1 MDKLVISSH
10 GNVESGKEFIN
21 SLEKSQF
28 NFCLVISYT
37 ETSEIPGITI
47 AGADKEFLK
56 FTSPADAEFLRH
68 GSCKCIDSIPMSPD
82 GKPTPAL
89 LTKVAL
95 DSAKIPHF
103 VVNAGSK
110 ISPDIPHFDSQ
121 LEFGKNISEST
132 ALSPEKVSEAVEFG
146 KIIGKSI
153 CRPNECLVIGE
164 SIPGGTTTALAVLN
178 GFGINTS
185 VSSSMPSNPIE
196 IKNQAVDKALKR
208 LESDDPINVISELG
222 DPMIP
227 VVAGILS
234 ESSKITH
241 VILAGGTQMTAV
253 LAFAKRIGYNQQNIA
268 VGCTSYII
276 DDVDAK
282 FLETIK
288 QIDDIPVLS
297 VDPLL
302 SQSKFLGLKSY
313 SEGFVKE
320 GAGAGGCMIASLLK
334 TRMTSDKL
342 LELIEKEYERISN
355 LKLA

>member
-1 MDKLVISSH
+1 VDKLVISSH
-10 GNVESGKEFIN
+10 GNVESAKKFIN

-28 NFCLVISYT
+28 SFCLVISYT

-68 GSCKCIDSIPMSPD
+68 GHCKCIDTIPMSPD

-95 DSAKIPHF
+95 DSGKIPHF

-110 ISPDIPHFDSQ
+110 ISPDTSYFDSQ

-153 CRPNECLVIGE
+153 CKPNECLVIGE
-164 SIPGGTTTALAVLN
+164 SIPGGTTTALAVLK

-185 VSSSMPSNPIE
+185 VSSSMANNPIE
-196 IKNQAVDKALKR
+196 IKNQTADNALKR
-208 LESDDPINVISELG
+208 LKSDDPIDVISELG

-234 ESSKITH
+234 ESSKITR

-253 LAFAKRIGYNQQNIA
+253 LAFAKRIGYNKQNIA

-282 FLETIK
+282 FLETVK
-288 QIDDIPVLS
+288 QIDNIPVLS

-302 SQSKFLGLKSY
+302 SQSKFSGLKSY

-334 TRMTSDKL
+334 TRMTSEKL
-342 LELIEKEYERISN
+342 LELIEKEYQRISD
-355 LKLA
+355 LKFA

>member
-1 MDKLVISSH
+1 MVISSH
-10 GNVESGKEFIN
+10 GNVESAKEFIN

>member
-1 MDKLVISSH
+1 MDKLTISSH
-10 GNVESGKEFIN
+10 GNIESAKEFTN

-28 NFCLVISYT
+28 TFCLVISYT

-68 GSCKCIDSIPMSPD
+68 GHCKCIDTIPMSPD

-146 KIIGKSI
+146 KTIGRSI
-153 CRPNECLVIGE
+153 SQPNQCLIIGE
-164 SIPGGTTTALAVLN
+164 SIPGGTTTALAVLK

-185 VSSSMPSNPIE
+185 VSSSMPKNPIE
-196 IKNQAVDKALKR
+196 IKNQTVSNALKR
-208 LESDDPINVISELG
+208 LKSDDPINVISQLG

-234 ESSKITH
+234 ESSKTTR

-253 LAFAKRIGYNQQNIA
+253 LAFAKRIGYNKQNTAI
-268 VGCTSYII
+268 GCTSYIL
-276 DDVDAK
+276 DDDDAK
-282 FLETIK
+282 FLETVK
-288 QIDDIPVLS
+288 QIDDIPVIS
-297 VDPLL
+297 VNPLL
-302 SQSKFLGLKSY
+302 SESKFAGLRSY

-334 TRMTSDKL
+334 SRMTSEKL
-342 LELIEKEYERISN
+342 LELIEKEYQRISA
-355 LKLA
+355 LKSN

>member
-10 GNVESGKEFIN
+10 GNVECAKEFIN

-68 GSCKCIDSIPMSPD
+68 GHCKCIDTIPMSPD

-103 VVNAGSK
+103 IINAGSK
-110 ISPDIPHFDSQ
+110 ISPNIPHFDSQ

-185 VSSSMPSNPIE
+185 VSSSMPNNPIE

-241 VILAGGTQMTAV
+241 IILAGGTQMTAV

-302 SQSKFLGLKSY
+302 SQSKFPGLKSY

-355 LKLA
+355 LKLV

>member
-1 MDKLVISSH
+1 
-10 GNVESGKEFIN
+10 
-21 SLEKSQF
+21 
-28 NFCLVISYT
+28 
-37 ETSEIPGITI
+37 
-47 AGADKEFLK
+47 
-56 FTSPADAEFLRH
+56 
-68 GSCKCIDSIPMSPD
+68 
-82 GKPTPAL
+82 
-89 LTKVAL
+89 
-95 DSAKIPHF
+95 
-103 VVNAGSK
+103 
-110 ISPDIPHFDSQ
+110 
-121 LEFGKNISEST
+121 
-132 ALSPEKVSEAVEFG
+132 
-146 KIIGKSI
+146 
-153 CRPNECLVIGE
+153 
-164 SIPGGTTTALAVLN
+164 
-178 GFGINTS
+178 
-185 VSSSMPSNPIE
+185 MPKNPIE
-196 IKNQAVDKALKR
+196 IKNQTVSNALKR
-208 LESDDPINVISELG
+208 LKSDDPINVISELG

>member
-1 MDKLVISSH
+1 MVISSH
-10 GNVESGKEFIN
+10 GNVECAKEFIN

-68 GSCKCIDSIPMSPD
+68 GHCKCIDTIPMSPD

-103 VVNAGSK
+103 IINAGSK
-110 ISPDIPHFDSQ
+110 ISPNIPHFDSQ

-185 VSSSMPSNPIE
+185 VSSSMPNNPIE

-302 SQSKFLGLKSY
+302 SQSKFPGLKSY

-334 TRMTSDKL
+334 TRMTSEKL
-342 LELIEKEYERISN
+342 LELIEKEYQRISEMKSN
-355 LKLA
+355 

>member
-1 MDKLVISSH
+1 MAISSH
-10 GNVESGKEFIN
+10 GNIESAKEFIN

-68 GSCKCIDSIPMSPD
+68 GHCKCIDTIPMSPD

-103 VVNAGSK
+103 IINAGSK

-146 KIIGKSI
+146 KIIGRSI
-153 CRPNECLVIGE
+153 SQPNQCLVIGE
-164 SIPGGTTTALAVLN
+164 SIPGGTTTALAVLK

-185 VSSSMPSNPIE
+185 VSSSMPKNPIE
-196 IKNQAVDKALKR
+196 IKNQTVSNALKR
-208 LESDDPINVISELG
+208 LTSDDPINIISELG

-234 ESSKITH
+234 ESSKITR

-253 LAFAKRIGYNQQNIA
+253 LAFAKRIGYNKQNTAI
-268 VGCTSYII
+268 GCTSYIL
-276 DDVDAK
+276 DDSNAK
-282 FLETIK
+282 FLETVK
-288 QIDDIPVLS
+288 QIDDIPVIS

-302 SQSKFLGLKSY
+302 SQSKFPGLKSY

-334 TRMTSDKL
+334 TRMTSEKL
-342 LELIEKEYERISN
+342 LELIEKEYQRISD
-355 LKLA
+355 LKSN

>member
-10 GNVESGKEFIN
+10 GNVECAKEFIN

-68 GSCKCIDSIPMSPD
+68 GHCKCIDTIPMSPD

-103 VVNAGSK
+103 IINAGSK
-110 ISPDIPHFDSQ
+110 ISPNIPHFDSQ

-185 VSSSMPSNPIE
+185 VSSSMPNNPIE

-253 LAFAKRIGYNQQNIA
+253 LAFAKRIGYNKQNIA

-282 FLETIK
+282 FLETVK

-302 SQSKFLGLKSY
+302 SQSKFPGLKSY

>member
-1 MDKLVISSH
+1 MVISSH
-10 GNVESGKEFIN
+10 GNIESAKEFIN

-153 CRPNECLVIGE
+153 CKPNECLVIGE

-234 ESSKITH
+234 ESSKTTR

-253 LAFAKRIGYNQQNIA
+253 LAFAKRIGYNKQNTAI
-268 VGCTSYII
+268 GCTSYIL
-276 DDVDAK
+276 DDDDAK
-282 FLETIK
+282 FLETVK
-288 QIDDIPVLS
+288 QIDDIPVIS
-297 VDPLL
+297 VNPLL
-302 SQSKFLGLKSY
+302 SESKFAGLRSY

-334 TRMTSDKL
+334 SRMTSEKL
-342 LELIEKEYERISN
+342 LELIEKEYQRISA
-355 LKLA
+355 LKSN

>member
-21 SLEKSQF
+21 SLEKSLF

>member
-10 GNVESGKEFIN
+10 GNVECAKEFIN

-68 GSCKCIDSIPMSPD
+68 GHCKCIDTIPMSPD

-103 VVNAGSK
+103 IINAGSK

-185 VSSSMPSNPIE
+185 VSSSMPNNPIE
-196 IKNQAVDKALKR
+196 IKNQAVDNALKR

-302 SQSKFLGLKSY
+302 SQSKFPGLKSY

>member
-1 MDKLVISSH
+1 MDELVISSH
-10 GNVESGKEFIN
+10 GNVECAKEFIN

-68 GSCKCIDSIPMSPD
+68 GHCKCIDTIPMSPD

-103 VVNAGSK
+103 IINAGSK
-110 ISPDIPHFDSQ
+110 ISPNIPHFDSQ

-185 VSSSMPSNPIE
+185 VSSSMPNNPIE

-302 SQSKFLGLKSY
+302 SQSKFPGLKSY

-334 TRMTSDKL
+334 TRMTSEKL
-342 LELIEKEYERISN
+342 LELIEKEYQRISEMKSN
-355 LKLA
+355 

>member
-1 MDKLVISSH
+1 MRISSH
-10 GNVESGKEFIN
+10 GNIESAKEFTN

-28 NFCLVISYT
+28 TFCLVISYT

-47 AGADKEFLK
+47 AGADKECLK

-68 GSCKCIDSIPMSPD
+68 GHCKCIDTIPMSPD

-103 VVNAGSK
+103 IINAGSK
-110 ISPDIPHFDSQ
+110 IHPDIPHFDSQ
-121 LEFGKNISEST
+121 LEFGKNISESK
-132 ALSPEKVSEAVEFG
+132 ALSPEKVSKAVEFG
-146 KIIGKSI
+146 KIIGRSI
-153 CRPNECLVIGE
+153 SQPNQCLIIGE
-164 SIPGGTTTALAVLN
+164 SIPGGTTTALAVLK

-185 VSSSMPSNPIE
+185 VSSSMPKNPIE
-196 IKNQAVDKALKR
+196 IKNQTVSNALKR
-208 LESDDPINVISELG
+208 LKSDDPINVISELG

-234 ESSKITH
+234 ESSKITR

-253 LAFAKRIGYNQQNIA
+253 LAFAKRIGYNKQNTAI
-268 VGCTSYII
+268 GCTSYIL
-276 DDVDAK
+276 DDDDAK
-282 FLETIK
+282 FLETVK
-288 QIDDIPVLS
+288 QIDDIPVIS
-297 VDPLL
+297 VNPLL
-302 SQSKFLGLKSY
+302 SESKFAGLRSY

-334 TRMTSDKL
+334 SRMTSEKL
-342 LELIEKEYERISN
+342 LELIEKEYQRISA
-355 LKLA
+355 LKSN

>member
-1 MDKLVISSH
+1 MVISSH
-10 GNVESGKEFIN
+10 GNVECAKEFIN

-68 GSCKCIDSIPMSPD
+68 GHCKCIDTIPMSPD

-103 VVNAGSK
+103 IINAGSK
-110 ISPDIPHFDSQ
+110 ISPNIPHFDSQ

-185 VSSSMPSNPIE
+185 VSSSMPNNPIE

-302 SQSKFLGLKSY
+302 SQSKFPGLKSY